1 MTISRLLLGAVS
13 LALFVAPAFAEDQPS
28 DLKTMTIGGKT
39 VITDAKGMTLYTYDK
54 DGKGATTSTCAD
66 KCAAAWPPA
75 FVAAGAK
82 PVGEYTIVKSADGKD
97 LKAGRPSVFYT
108 LIFPEKR
115 MVGIAGEMALIR
127 AISSVP
133 SMPGMR
139 TSLRTRSIFPFWK
152 TVSASSAVVQQI
164 TR

>member
-28 DLKTMTIGGKT
+28 DLQTMTIGGKT

-75 FVAAGAK
+75 FVSAGAK

-97 LKAGRPSVFYT
+97 MWAYDGWPLYGWVKDKAPGDT
-108 LIFPEKR
+108 TGD
-115 MVGIAGEMALIR
+115 MVGN
-127 AISSVP
+127 VWH
-133 SMPGMR
+133 
-139 TSLRTRSIFPFWK
+139 T
-152 TVSASSAVVQQI
+152 AVEH
-164 TR
+164 